1 MGGFNMEFY
10 YIDDNGV
17 ALDDNGHEFRG
28 EDGAIV
34 IVPPEDRGFYDLGYR
49 FDEEPREED

>member
-1 MGGFNMEFY
+1 MGGFNMRFS
-10 YIDDNGV
+10 YIDRNGI
-17 ALDDNGHEFRG
+17 ALDEYGNEFRG

>member
-1 MGGFNMEFY
+1 MEFS
-10 YIDDNGV
+10 YIDRNGI
-17 ALDDNGHEFRG
+17 ALDEYGNEFRG